1 MLYIASSQCYYDVEV
16 MKVAKQQSELEAA
29 NVKRISLRLPSDL
42 HEKVQSASE
51 AHDRSLNN
59 EITAALKEWVKRGK

>member
-1 MLYIASSQCYYDVEV
+1 M
-16 MKVAKQQSELEAA
+16 AKQQSELESAS
-29 NVKRISLRLPSDL
+29 VKRISLRLPSDL

-59 EITAALKEWVKRGK
+59 EIMAALKEWVKRGEK